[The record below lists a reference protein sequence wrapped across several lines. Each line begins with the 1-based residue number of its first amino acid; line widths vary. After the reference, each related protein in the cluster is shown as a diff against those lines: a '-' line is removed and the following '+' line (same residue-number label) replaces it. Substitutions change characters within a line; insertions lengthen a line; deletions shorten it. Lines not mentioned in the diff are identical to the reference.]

1 MSVSYK
7 VMGLDGVHRMLKAYT
22 NPEFT
27 KRMKSAVKAGGN
39 ELKGPMKSESAKASR
54 RMGRAVSVVQSPTGL
69 VGKIKRTRDPHVYVG
84 YRRKTAFFAHFVVGG
99 TQDHGP
105 KTAPLMTFRAKGTRG
120 WATATTSG
128 GVVRTKHV
136 RGVKANPIPSRVA
149 QRHES
154 SVYRAIDRD
163 LDRTEPK

>member
-1 MSVSYK
+1 MSVTYK
-7 VMGLDGVHRMLKAYT
+7 VIGLDGVHRMLKAYT

-27 KRMKSAVKAGGN
+27 RRMKSAVKAGGN
-39 ELKGPMKSESAKASR
+39 ELKGPMKSESASVSR

-69 VGKIKRTRDPHVYVG
+69 AGKISRTRDPHVYVG

-105 KTAPLMTFRAKGTRG
+105 RSAPLMVFRGKNGT
-120 WATATTSG
+120 
-128 GVVRTKHV
+128 VRTRHV